1 MAARMPMF
9 ETAAE
14 GGGGGGRWCV
24 DGDYEDAV
32 EKVEL

>member
-14 GGGGGGRWCV
+14 GGGGGRWCV